1 MGRVGEWKGAYNVS
15 WRESEVRSKRRRKG
29 NIKFILLFIPLFIV
43 FLITLPAAQTITS
56 STGG

>member
-43 FLITLPAAQTITS
+43 FLITLPAAQTIS
-56 STGG
+56 SSMGG